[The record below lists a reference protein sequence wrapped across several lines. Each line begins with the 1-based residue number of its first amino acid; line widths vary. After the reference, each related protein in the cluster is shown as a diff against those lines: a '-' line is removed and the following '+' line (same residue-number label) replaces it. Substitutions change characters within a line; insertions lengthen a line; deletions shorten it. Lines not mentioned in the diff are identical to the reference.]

1 MAASTYFAQVQQLY
15 IAYFGRPADTIGQA
29 YWANQIDAANGSIAS
44 VIAGFSASAE
54 SAALFG
60 NKSSIDKV
68 TAIYQNAFGRAPEP
82 AGLAYWV
89 AQLDSGKVS
98 QAQASWTIQQSAGA
112 GDAAAVQNKLTA
124 AQAFTAQI
132 DTTAEI
138 TGYQGAAAAESA
150 RAFLKT
156 VTADN
161 ATATAAVTGAAAA
174 VVAATAVGVVGATYT
189 LTAGVDNFVGDAGN
203 NVFIGGDGASDTYGP
218 ADQLDGGAG
227 TDTLKLYGG
236 AVTDKLPTIKNIEN
250 VYLNATTGGLNVSGI
265 AGVTALELDN
275 AGTGTF
281 TLGATQALKLSNQVG
296 AVSVAGS
303 VAGGVTLNGAGTA
316 AAALALTAP
325 AASTSLNLTTTTK
338 ASNIDLTGAALTS
351 VKVVGDQALIL
362 NATGTAALT
371 SVDASAATAGVNYI
385 NTTGN
390 LDLTFT
396 GGAGADRVNLG
407 ASVTAADK
415 LDGGAGVDTLAITTD
430 GLTTAAVAGI
440 KGFEVL
446 ETVGATTQDA
456 SVFAPANVLTGL
468 SVGSVA
474 AGTAYTTAVTN
485 LAATAKDNIK
495 VSDTAA
501 ASTVTVSVKDFVSG
515 GTSDTATVTYTGA
528 AKTAASILNFDNVDV
543 LNLVSSG
550 IAGTSNSIVLNATD
564 LEKLVVTGNVAT
576 TIAGG
581 TSTGITEVD
590 ASGLKVAA
598 GVAGLTFTQ
607 ATGSTQNLLVT
618 GSNAVDTV
626 TLISGKGTVI
636 GNGGND
642 NIVIS
647 GAAAALGDT
656 SVKLGALD
664 FVAGGNVTVNTT
676 GVTVGL
682 GAFKAVIDFTSAIE
696 NTLKVGGVNL
706 GTSAADV
713 TIGTALSA
721 TSNVAFIAAVA
732 GGGGVAAAPAALQF
746 DLNGD
751 GVFTAGTDFA
761 ITLTGATGV
770 TYNAATDVF
779 VLA

>member
-29 YWANQIDAANGSIAS
+29 YWAAQIDAANGSIAS

-60 NKSSIDKV
+60 NKSTIDKV

-82 AGLAYWV
+82 TGLAFWV
-89 AQLDSGKVS
+89 AELDSGRVS
-98 QAQASWTIQQSAGA
+98 QAQASWTIQQNAGP

-124 AQAFTAQI
+124 AQAFTAQL

-138 TGYQGAAAAESA
+138 TGYQGAAAADSA
-150 RAFLKT
+150 RAFLKA

-161 ATATAAVTGAAAA
+161 ATATAAVSGAAAA
-174 VVAATAVGVVGATYT
+174 VVAATATGLTGATFT
-189 LTAGVDNFVGDAGN
+189 LTTGVDNFVGDAGN
-203 NVFIGGDGASDTYGP
+203 NVFVGGNGATNTFGP

-236 AVTDKLPTIKNIEN
+236 NVATGIPTIKNIEN
-250 VYLNATTGGLNVSGI
+250 VYLNATTGNLNVSTI

-275 AGTGTF
+275 VGTGNTF
-281 TLGATQALKLSNQVG
+281 TLGATQALKLSNQAG
-296 AVSVAGS
+296 AVTVAGS

-316 AAALALTAP
+316 AAALTLNAP
-325 AASTSLNLTTTTK
+325 ATSTSLNLTTTTQ
-338 ASNIDLTGAALTS
+338 ASNIVLTGAALTS
-351 VKVVGDQALIL
+351 VKVVGDQALTL
-362 NATGTAALT
+362 NATGTAPLT
-371 SVDASAATAGVNYI
+371 SVDVSKATAGVNYT
-385 NTTGN
+385 NTAA

-407 ASVTAADK
+407 ATVTAADK
-415 LDGGAGVDTLAITTD
+415 LDGGAGVDTLAITTG
-430 GLTTAAVAGI
+430 GLTTAAVAGV

-468 SVGSVA
+468 SVGYVTGA
-474 AGTAYTTAVTN
+474 LAGVTTAVTD

-495 VSDTAA
+495 VADNSVAN
-501 ASTVTVSVKDFVSG
+501 TVTLSVKDFVSG
-515 GTSDTATVTYTGA
+515 GTSDSATVAYTGVVGA
-528 AKTAASILNFDNVDV
+528 NAASTLNFANVDV
-543 LNLVSSG
+543 LNL
-550 IAGTSNSIVLNATD
+550 TSNSTNTAATTNIVLNATD
-564 LEKLVVTGNVAT
+564 LEKLVVTGNIKT
-576 TIAGG
+576 TIDGG

-618 GSNAVDTV
+618 GSNAADTV
-626 TLISGKGTVI
+626 TVTSAKGTVVA
-636 GNGGND
+636 NGGND
-642 NIVIS
+642 TITFS
-647 GAAAALGDT
+647 TAAVTVGDLA
-656 SVKLGALD
+656 VKLGALD
-664 FVAGGNVTVNTT
+664 FVAGGNVTVSGIGPAVTT
-676 GVTVGL
+676 G
-682 GAFKAVIDFTSAIE
+682 VIDFTAAIE
-696 NTLKVGGVNL
+696 NTLKVGGLNL
-706 GTSAADV
+706 GTSLANV
-713 TIGTALSA
+713 VIGA
-721 TSNVAFIAAVA
+721 TLDATTNVAFDTVSKE
-732 GGGGVAAAPAALQF
+732 LKF

-761 ITLTGATGV
+761 ITLTGAASV
-770 TYNAATDVF
+770 TYNAAADVF
-779 VLA
+779 IAA

>member
-415 LDGGAGVDTLAITTD
+415 LDGGAGVDTLAITTG

>member
-1 MAASTYFAQVQQLY
+1 M
-15 IAYFGRPADTIGQA
+15 
-29 YWANQIDAANGSIAS
+29 
-44 VIAGFSASAE
+44 
-54 SAALFG
+54 
-60 NKSSIDKV
+60 
-68 TAIYQNAFGRAPEP
+68 
-82 AGLAYWV
+82 
-89 AQLDSGKVS
+89 
-98 QAQASWTIQQSAGA
+98 
-112 GDAAAVQNKLTA
+112 
-124 AQAFTAQI
+124 
-132 DTTAEI
+132 
-138 TGYQGAAAAESA
+138 
-150 RAFLKT
+150 
-156 VTADN
+156 
-161 ATATAAVTGAAAA
+161 
-174 VVAATAVGVVGATYT
+174 
-189 LTAGVDNFVGDAGN
+189 DNFVGDAGN
-203 NVFIGGDGASDTYGP
+203 NVFIGGDGASGTYGP

-385 NTTGN
+385 NTTA

-407 ASVTAADK
+407 ATITAADK
-415 LDGGAGVDTLAITTD
+415 LDGGAGVDTLAITTG
-430 GLTTAAVAGI
+430 GLTTAAVAGV

-446 ETVGATTQDA
+446 ETVGTTTQDA

-468 SVGSVA
+468 SVGSA
-474 AGTAYTTAVTN
+474 AGAAYTANVTN

-501 ASTVTVSVKDFVSG
+501 ASAVTVSVKDFVSG

-528 AKTAASILNFDNVDV
+528 AKTAASALNFDNVDV

-550 IAGTSNSIVLNATD
+550 IAGTSNNIVLGATD
-564 LEKLVVTGNVAT
+564 LEKLVVTGNIATKVVA
-576 TIAGG
+576 

-598 GVAGLTFTQ
+598 GVTGLAFTQ
-607 ATGSTQNLLVT
+607 AASSTQNLLVT
-618 GSNAVDTV
+618 GSNAADTV
-626 TLISGKGTVI
+626 IVTSAKGTVVA
-636 GNGGND
+636 NGGND
-642 NIVIS
+642 TITFS
-647 GAAAALGDT
+647 TAAAALGDQT
-656 SVKLGALD
+656 VKLGAID
-664 FVAGGNVTVNTT
+664 FVAGGSVTAAFLAATLTAKT
-676 GVTVGL
+676 GVV
-682 GAFKAVIDFTSAIE
+682 DFTSAIE
-696 NTLKVGGVNL
+696 NTLKVDGVNL
-706 GTSAADV
+706 GASLANVA
-713 TIGTALSA
+713 IGTALSA
-721 TSNVAFIAAVA
+721 TSNVAFDAASK
-732 GGGGVAAAPAALQF
+732 GLQF

-751 GVFTAGTDFA
+751 GVFTAGTDFQ
-761 ITLTGATGV
+761 IILTGAAGV
-770 TYNAATDVF
+770 TYNAAADVF
-779 VLA
+779 VVA